1 MLWSFLLVQSL
12 SWSSL
17 VVVQNPLFTAHH
29 YPNKKRFVAVAYSKR
44 RWHFKMIFLIFGQ
57 LKRHPL
63 TKLFHLFNLLQ
74 MASNHRLV
82 NTEFFGNSQVVVRGS
97 ASMTLSIG
105 HCQLLMAG
113 HYTPQS
119 SRLSSPLQNFLNHH
133 CTVYLLAVPEP
144 NALLMLWVV
153 SDAF

>member
-1 MLWSFLLVQSL
+1 
-12 SWSSL
+12 
-17 VVVQNPLFTAHH
+17 
-29 YPNKKRFVAVAYSKR
+29 
-44 RWHFKMIFLIFGQ
+44 MIFLIFGQ
-57 LKRHPL
+57 LRRHPL

-74 MASNHRLV
+74 MSSNHRLV

-97 ASMTLSIG
+97 ASVTLSVG

-119 SRLSSPLQNFLNHH
+119 SGLSSPLQNFLNHD

-144 NALLMLWVV
+144 NALLIL
-153 SDAF
+153 